1 MRKRNLKKQV
11 QNRPLAGNPKHEF
24 RNPTTPVVW
33 PDVCCPVSVGKR
45 VEWMLF
51 EKTKPI
57 FEGKKGRIMKK
68 TGEKE

>member
-1 MRKRNLKKQV
+1 
-11 QNRPLAGNPKHEF
+11 
-24 RNPTTPVVW
+24 
-33 PDVCCPVSVGKR
+33 
-45 VEWMLF
+45 MLF

>member
-1 MRKRNLKKQV
+1 LAVLGTKKQTQSKPILFSP
-11 QNRPLAGNPKHEF
+11 QNFLG
-24 RNPTTPVVW
+24 
-33 PDVCCPVSVGKR
+33 
-45 VEWMLF
+45 VENEF

>member
-1 MRKRNLKKQV
+1 
-11 QNRPLAGNPKHEF
+11 
-24 RNPTTPVVW
+24 
-33 PDVCCPVSVGKR
+33 
-45 VEWMLF
+45 MLL

>member
-1 MRKRNLKKQV
+1 MEVFVIFGGFEHQKNK
-11 QNRPLAGNPKHEF
+11 ANPSTSLRTSLLSFNVPRDAYCE
-24 RNPTTPVVW
+24 R
-33 PDVCCPVSVGKR
+33 G
-45 VEWMLF
+45 F